1 MKILVLMPCDE
12 TAVYSAIEIYKNLDE
27 ECKNCTL
34 NMPVYMD
41 YLLITKQA
49 ENLIYALAYAMTSAK
64 KGIVKDQDLIVFG
77 NVPKN
82 ITEFDAIFSFQDGE
96 KVLPYKDLFIER
108 TKVIFKDSEELKELL
123 DNLYTND
130 DAKLNLTNSKATAA
144 FLSDYMKTKVD
155 FNELRKKYGFL
166 NLKDKEDLND

>member
-12 TAVYSAIEIYKNLDE
+12 TAVHSAMEIYKNLDE

-34 NMPVYMD
+34 SMPVYMD

-64 KGIVKDQDLIVFG
+64 KGIAKDQDLIVFG

-82 ITEFDAIFSFQDGE
+82 ITEFDAIFSFQNHE
-96 KVLPYKDLFIER
+96 ETLPYRDLFIER
-108 TKVIFKDSEELKELL
+108 TKILFKDSKELSSL
-123 DNLYTND
+123 LENLYTND
-130 DAKLNLTNSKATAA
+130 DVKLNLTNSKATAK

-155 FNELRKKYGFL
+155 FNEIRKKYGFL